1 MSAPH
6 ATQQFRGK
14 IQPPPTGSN
23 LSVSGLVQN
32 AASLAVQTA
41 VRETNPVKLCR
52 LGQDTLTEIVQKTT
66 EIFSHVRSPL
76 LNLTMQQFTDRKT
89 KLDDSL
95 RRVEVLFV
103 KLREVYDAVIEA
115 SSTVEPVAVEELLSI
130 EDTVE
135 PSVPTDPL
143 MSMSNEERKLVEQ
156 IQHKNRQLKE
166 IIDHQRMIIW
176 EINTMMAMRRTT
188 AVDK

>member
-1 MSAPH
+1 MSASH
-6 ATQQFRGK
+6 STQQFRGG
-14 IQPPPTGSN
+14 IQPPSTSSN
-23 LSVSGLVQN
+23 LLVGGPVQN
-32 AASLAVQTA
+32 AAAFQTA
-41 VRETNPVKLCR
+41 VREMNPVKLCR
-52 LGQDTLTEIVQKTT
+52 LGQDTLIEIVQKTT

-76 LNLTMQQFTDRKT
+76 LNSTMQQFTDRKT

-95 RRVEVLFV
+95 QRVEVLFV

-135 PSVPTDPL
+135 PSIPADPL
-143 MSMSNEERKLVEQ
+143 ACMSNEERKLVEQ